1 MMLILLLGCFGLA
14 SVCFLL
20 KPLIWKNSSN
30 QPPFDEKVHRTSLY
44 KDQVSELREGIGDET
59 LLPELE
65 DELGAVFL
73 AESSEELEAERSVRS
88 ERKWVSIVY
97 GVTAGS
103 IVFVGALTYW
113 VVGGSQLMQVE
124 GAEKLLMLDPVR
136 EAVELEQWSDR
147 LKYRLESNRE
157 DGKSWYLLG
166 HAYLKR
172 SEYTLASSA
181 FSQANRIFGS
191 DQNVLNYWLQSRYLA
206 SGNVDAKSREIIDEI
221 LRAEPGNIT
230 VAEILGVDALKNGNV
245 ELAIKELSR
254 VISASDNPSKQIIL
268 ASLVSEARKTL
279 TEKLVGI
286 VVNLSSSTEIA
297 GGSFLF
303 VVARPVGGG
312 MPYAV
317 AKRPVEMLPFSVVLD
332 DLVTMQPTRLLSEAD
347 SFEVLIRYSAS
358 GTIDRQRDVELW
370 SSQAFFK
377 ENLDSR
383 IEVNVDIGNKM
394 SANSE

>member
-1 MMLILLLGCFGLA
+1 MLILLFGCFSLA

-20 KPLIWKNSSN
+20 KPLIWKNSIR
-30 QPPFDEKVHRTSLY
+30 QTLFDEKIHRTSLY
-44 KDQVSELREGIGDET
+44 KHQVSELREGLGDEA

-65 DELGAVFL
+65 DELGVVFL
-73 AESSEELEAERSVRS
+73 TESSKGPEAERSVKS
-88 ERKWVSIVY
+88 ERNWVSIVY
-97 GVTAGS
+97 WAAAGS
-103 IVFVGALTYW
+103 IIFISALTYW
-113 VVGGSQLMQVE
+113 VVGGSELMQVE

-136 EAVELEQWSDR
+136 EAVEIEQWSDR

-181 FSQANRIFGS
+181 FSQTNRIFGS

-206 SGNVDAKSREIIDEI
+206 SGTVDTKSKEIIDEI
-221 LRAEPGNIT
+221 LRADPSNIT
-230 VAEILGVDALKNGNV
+230 VAEILGVDALKTGNV
-245 ELAIKELSR
+245 ELAVKELSR
-254 VISASDNPSKQIIL
+254 VISASDNPSKQVIL
-268 ASLVSEARKTL
+268 AALVSEARKTL
-279 TEKLVGI
+279 TEKLAGI
-286 VVNLSSSTEIA
+286 AVNLSSSSEIA
-297 GGSFLF
+297 SGSFFF

-332 DLVTMQPTRLLSEAD
+332 DLVAMQPTRLLSEAD
-347 SFEVLIRYSAS
+347 SFEVLIRYNAS
-358 GTIDRQRDVELW
+358 GTVDQQRDVELW

-377 ENLDSR
+377 EDLDSR
-383 IEVNVDIGNKM
+383 IEINVDIGNKI